1 MNDAPMI
8 PLPNY
13 VEYPPSEMS
22 ARAELLLEEVRR
34 RRTVRKFSDRPV
46 PMDVIYNC
54 LLAAGTA
61 PNGANKQPWHFC
73 VVEDPEVKKRIRIA
87 AEAEEVEFYTRRASE
102 HWLEDLAPFATN
114 ADKPYLEIAPVLI
127 PIFARS
133 IEVLPDGSKEK
144 LYYVQESVG
153 IATGMLIYALHH
165 AGLASL
171 THTPSP
177 MKFLNE
183 ILDRPAHERPF
194 LLLVVGFP
202 AEDAVVPDIHK
213 KPLSEIMTYY

>member
-1 MNDAPMI
+1 MVAR
-8 PLPNY
+8 
-13 VEYPPSEMS
+13 S
-22 ARAELLLEEVRR
+22 AGFLEEARR
-34 RRTVRKFSDRPV
+34 RRTVRMFSPRPI
-46 PMDVIYNC
+46 PMEVIHNC

-73 VVEDPEVKKRIRIA
+73 VVQDPEVKRRIRIA

-102 HWLEDLAPFATN
+102 HWLEDLIPFGTN
-114 ADKPYLEIAPVLI
+114 ASKPYLETAPLLI

-153 IATGMLIYALHH
+153 IATGLLIFALHH

-183 ILDRPAHERPF
+183 ILDRPSHERPF
-194 LLLVVGFP
+194 LLLVVGYP

-213 KPLSEIMTYY
+213 KPLADIMTYY